1 MRKWEYSCKCFQHVR
16 TLIENNDESTSQ
28 CFKIMDALECCCDE
42 LAPDDREEWYFY
54 DAFRDMKSEIHEEI
68 EYMDESDYESCQNT
82 VNNFLEEFY
91 DLCDSANVWLE
102 L

>member
-1 MRKWEYSCKCFQHVR
+1 MRKWDFKCKCFTDVRKLIDEDVR
-16 TLIENNDESTSQ
+16 TVSQ

-42 LAPDDREEWYFY
+42 LTPDSRNEWIYY
-54 DAFRDMKSEIHEEI
+54 EDFRDMKSEIHEEI
-68 EYMDESDYESCQNT
+68 EYMDENDYESCENT

-102 L
+102 I